1 MDGSSAGPR
10 SGPAEL
16 LVRLYRRF
24 LETAPTAPHLTYDLV
39 AGASASAERSRK
51 LVAAASPSL
60 ARRRRVAEIRTNS
73 SWSLQ
78 RWLSR
83 HKAWRDI
90 EANPYTVCVAE
101 VAVEE
106 TEPMKPPSLRPHLHH
121 I

>member
-1 MDGSSAGPR
+1 MDGSSAGPA
-10 SGPAEL
+10 GPAEL

-24 LETAPTAPHLTYDLV
+24 LEAAPTAPHLTYDLV
-39 AGASASAERSRK
+39 AGASASTERSRK
-51 LVAAASPSL
+51 LIAAAFPSL

-83 HKAWRDI
+83 QKAWRDI
-90 EANPYTVCVAE
+90 EANPSTVCIAE
-101 VAVEE
+101 VALEE